1 MEYAG
6 HSSLHSYLKNKSGR
20 KLKEDEGKYI
30 FKQVV
35 EGISYLHSKNVI
47 HRDIKLENLLLD
59 DNKILKIIDF
69 GFSVCV
75 KKEQKINNFCGT
87 PTYMA
92 PEIVSKK
99 EYFGA
104 PVDVW
109 ALGVLLYV
117 LLCGTFPF
125 KAQEEKEL
133 YKKII
138 KGTFDFPHHLSYGAK
153 NLISK
158 LLMYNPFDRLESKD
172 VYFYKNINNY
182 LILLIK
188 ILLDLWLNP
197 MSASNIKEFKN
208 IINIK

>member
-1 MEYAG
+1 MEFAS
-6 HSSLHSYLKNKSGR
+6 HASLHSYLKAKPGR

-35 EGISYLHSKNVI
+35 DGIYYLHSKNII

-59 DNKILKIIDF
+59 ENKTLKIIDF
-69 GFSVCV
+69 GFSICV
-75 KKEQKINNFCGT
+75 KNDQRINNFCGT

-138 KGTFDFPHHLSYGAK
+138 KGTYEFPHHLSYGAK

-158 LLMYNPFDRLESKD
+158 MLFYNPFERIQTKD
-172 VYFYKNINNY
+172 V
-182 LILLIK
+182 IL
-188 ILLDLWLNP
+188 
-197 MSASNIKEFKN
+197 F
-208 IINIK
+208 